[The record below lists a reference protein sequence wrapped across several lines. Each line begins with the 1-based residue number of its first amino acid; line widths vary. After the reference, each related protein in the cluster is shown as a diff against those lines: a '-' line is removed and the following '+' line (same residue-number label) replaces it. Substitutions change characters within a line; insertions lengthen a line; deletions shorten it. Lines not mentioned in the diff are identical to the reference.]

1 MGWLPKI
8 GSARLLRD
16 FQSLLE
22 GGEYR
27 LRNELSPTRDG
38 HPLHFKQ
45 TAYNWLTFCVD
56 QPPAFG
62 PDGDHILQTEY
73 GTVKFGNQNNRDL
86 SMLLANG
93 KLMFVWWAG
102 VGDDFHLTQ
111 TVLKSAPVG
120 PRQLTEEHQKFLLAS
135 LLDLERAMAE
145 NVVFKR
151 NAGKNIGNY
160 NLARCRWITDK
171 ADKVWLEALALSDL
185 WEEIQLE
192 YSLVVRTSFEEE

>member
-1 MGWLPKI
+1 
-8 GSARLLRD
+8 
-16 FQSLLE
+16 
-22 GGEYR
+22 
-27 LRNELSPTRDG
+27 
-38 HPLHFKQ
+38 
-45 TAYNWLTFCVD
+45 
-56 QPPAFG
+56 
-62 PDGDHILQTEY
+62 
-73 GTVKFGNQNNRDL
+73 
-86 SMLLANG
+86 MLLANG